1 VLSNGWDLLNFYVLI
16 IAMKRE
22 KKKPEGKGINAT
34 CRVSLTHPAKLKVKS

>member
-22 KKKPEGKGINAT
+22 KKKQEGWGVNAT
-34 CRVSLTHPAKLKVKS
+34 NRVSLTHPAKLKVKN